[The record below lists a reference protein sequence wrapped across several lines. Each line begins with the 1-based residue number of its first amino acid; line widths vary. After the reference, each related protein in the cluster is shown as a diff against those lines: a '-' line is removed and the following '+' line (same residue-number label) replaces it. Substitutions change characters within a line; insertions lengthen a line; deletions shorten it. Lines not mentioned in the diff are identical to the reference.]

1 MYKYIGLLLVFVM
14 VSCKTKQKNVTTEA
28 VITDVSGVTIDNI
41 IKNHNQVKR
50 DFTTAYIKADIDY
63 KDDKQDLGLS
73 ADIRIKKGEIILV
86 SVKMIGITMAKAIIT
101 PTQVRYYEKLNGK
114 FFEGDYKTLSNWL
127 GTDLDFKKIENMLLG
142 QSIDDLTKGK
152 YTLKTEQNNIEL
164 EDVSAT
170 NFTKKWL
177 FDNSNFTLKNQ
188 EISQKSPER
197 KLIVN
202 YLNYKFFPES
212 VVPAELLIF
221 ANQALKTTTIKLEYK
236 NIAFNQE
243 LTYPYSVP
251 SGYQQIKID

>member
-14 VSCKTKQKNVTTEA
+14 VSCKTKQKSVTTEA

-41 IKNHNQVKR
+41 IKNHYQVKR
-50 DFTTAYIKADIDY
+50 DFTTAYIKAGIDY

-212 VVPAELLIF
+212 VVPEELLIF